1 MSRIGTLVTG
11 NGIVTPIT
19 GLSYVDPYLVLGDVD
34 TATPLTGLQVDI
46 GGENTI
52 NIVGS
57 TPLVSAFAK
66 FMQQF
71 CGTIVGIVIK
81 IATGRIYKPTSLRF
95 TNGGATTPDI
105 LNFGDGGNGKP
116 IRAISQ
122 GINALSN
129 QVFDK
134 FTCLMITPAANV
146 GNVDFQYKDGTS
158 VTMTIPEVDALFA
171 MRNPAEANGRL
182 DAVVS
187 AIDNRDGQIA
197 WVRVNATTAVTVLVV
212 KFSDPD
218 FQELRNDN

>member
-11 NGIVTPIT
+11 AGIVTPIT
-19 GLSYVDPYLVLGDVD
+19 GLSYVDPYIVLGDID
-34 TATPLTGLQVDI
+34 TASPLTGLQVDI

-57 TPLVSAFAK
+57 TPLVAAFSK
-66 FMQQF
+66 FMNDF
-71 CGTIVGIVIK
+71 CGTIVGLVIK
-81 IATGRIYKPTSLRF
+81 IATGRIYKPASLRF
-95 TNGGATTPDI
+95 TNGGATVPDI
-105 LNFGDGGNGKP
+105 YNFTDGGNGVP

-134 FTCLMITPAANV
+134 FTALMITPSANV

-158 VTMTIPEVDALFA
+158 VTMTIAEVDALFA
-171 MRNPAEANGRL
+171 LKNPSEANGRL

-187 AIDNRDGQIA
+187 TIDNRMGEIE
-197 WVRVNATTAVTVLVV
+197 WVRINATTAVTVLVV

-218 FQELRNDN
+218 FTLLRNN